1 MKKIFLLLVF
11 CSTLNAQVRT
21 SEELKFDLIHTELH
35 VKPQWAD
42 QTLEGRAI
50 LTLKPYFYAQKTL
63 VLNAREM
70 QIRSVSTGKQA
81 LKYTNDSRYLS
92 ITLDKEYSAQDT
104 LRIEIGYLAQ
114 PEKIREEEGEEN
126 KSEKGLFFINPD
138 GKIKGL
144 PTQFWTQGETQCNSA
159 WFPTLDSP
167 NQNHTQD
174 IHITLEKKY
183 TTLSNGILVSSKDQ
197 GNGLKTDHWL
207 QNLPHAVY
215 LTMMAAGD
223 FVKVTDKNFKRFEVS
238 YYMEPEYAPF
248 AEGIFGR
255 TPEMIAWFEELLGV
269 PFPWQKYAQVPI
281 RKFISGA
288 MENTTATTHARSV
301 LKNNHQLVDGHDD
314 AVIAHELFHHWFGN
328 YVTCESWAQLPLNEA
343 FANYSEFLWATHKY
357 GKEEG
362 DFAYLNDLQSYLSE
376 AQEKRV
382 PLIRFNYGNSEEM
395 FDAHS
400 YQKGGRILHL
410 LRMEVGDKAFFVALN
425 RYLKT
430 HAFQTAEVE
439 DLRIAFEKVTGRDL
453 KWFFDQWFKGAGHP
467 MVRLSRTV
475 KDNVLRLTAEQ
486 VTDSLGNGVF
496 RIQLP
501 LRVAGSEGI
510 RDTVLMLSRVSE
522 TFEIP
527 FKGELKNYIPN
538 ADGYFLGVIQ
548 DDRQVDELI
557 HQYETSP
564 EVYAR
569 VMALELAVYL
579 AGDEEPLENKKI
591 RELLLKAVDD
601 RFWRIRQMAV
611 QRFNDYDGDDFL
623 QIEKALEKA
632 ITEDPA
638 SNVRADALLSVRN
651 FQNPFHVE
659 LARKAMQDTS
669 YSVRAAA
676 LEILLM
682 NNVPEA
688 DSLVAAYEHVNDGQ
702 IFGVIANYF
711 VTTEQAGKA
720 QWMMERMRLMEGM
733 DLYQYMGLLASYL
746 VISPAEELQMALP
759 FIRDIAVHEALWFA
773 RMSAV
778 RVLYTVKDLSEEAA
792 KVFNEAIEA
801 EKDERLINYYKQLNV
816 ER

>member
-1 MKKIFLLLVF
+1 MKKLFFILFVF
-11 CSTLNAQVRT
+11 SSAVAQERA

-35 VKPQWAD
+35 VQPRWAD

-50 LTLKPYFYAQKTL
+50 LTLRPYFYPRKTL

-70 QIRSVSTGKQA
+70 VIRSVVSGKQA
-81 LKYTNDSRYLS
+81 LKYTSDNRYLS
-92 ITLDKEYSAQDT
+92 ISLDREYTAEDT
-104 LRIEIGYLAQ
+104 LRIEVGYLAQ

-138 GKIKGL
+138 GKIRGL

-174 IHITLEKKY
+174 IYITLEKKY
-183 TTLSNGILVSSKDQ
+183 TTLSNGILVSSKDK
-197 GNGLKTDHWL
+197 GNGLKTDHWS

-223 FVKVTDKNFKRFEVS
+223 FVKVTDKSFNRFEVS

-255 TPEMIAWFEELLGV
+255 TPEMITWFEELLGV

-362 DFAYLNDLQSYLSE
+362 DFVYLTDLQSYLGE
-376 AQEKRV
+376 AQEKQV
-382 PLIRFNYGNSEEM
+382 PLIRFNYHSSEDM

-400 YQKGGRILHL
+400 YQKGGRVLHT
-410 LRMEVGDKAFFVALN
+410 LRMEVGDKAFFTALN

-430 HAFQTAEVE
+430 HAFQTAEIE

-453 KWFFDQWFKGAGHP
+453 KWFFDQWFRGAAHP
-467 MVRLSRTV
+467 VVRLSRTV
-475 KDNVLRLTAEQ
+475 KDNVLQLKAEQ

-496 RIQLP
+496 RIGLP
-501 LRVAGSEGI
+501 VRLISSEGI
-510 RDTVLMLSRVSE
+510 KDTVLLLTRAAE
-522 TFEIP
+522 TFQLP
-527 FKGELKNYIPN
+527 FKGNLKNYIPN

-548 DDRQVDELI
+548 DDRTVDELI

-564 EVYAR
+564 EAYAR
-569 VMALELAVYL
+569 IAALELAIYS
-579 AGDEEPLENKKI
+579 AGEEEPLGDK
-591 RELLLKAVDD
+591 RTRDLLFKALDD
-601 RFWRIRQMAV
+601 PFWRIRQMAV

-623 QIEKALEKA
+623 QVEKALEKA
-632 ITEDPA
+632 IIQDPV

-651 FQNPFHVE
+651 FQNPLHVE
-659 LARKAMQDTS
+659 LARKAMTDTS

-676 LEILLM
+676 LEILLG
-682 NNVPEA
+682 NQAAEA
-688 DSLVAAYEHVNDGQ
+688 DSLVAAYEHVDDGQ

-711 VTTEQAGKA
+711 VTTEQRGKA
-720 QWMMERMRLMEGM
+720 QWMIDRMRLMEGM

-746 VISPAEELQMALP
+746 VISEPEELHRALP
-759 FIRDIAVHEALWFA
+759 FIRDTAIHEAVWFA

-778 RVLYTVKDLSEEAA
+778 RVLYAVKDLSDEAA
-792 KVFNEAIEA
+792 KAFSEAVQA